1 MAGNATG
8 YVAKCGGALS
18 KSNAYTAS
26 TAVNGN
32 GVNTTGFTHAT
43 AIVAI
48 GTVTGVGSSTLT
60 FKVQESNDNAVADAY
75 TDITGAT
82 TTALTMA
89 DTTYSDATVA
99 IVVNLLS
106 GSRKKWLRLVAT
118 PSAHAVTAPTAGM
131 IALTEGDAS
140 VPTSSTYIRVVV

>member
-8 YVAKCGGALS
+8 YVAKCGGALTRS
-18 KSNAYTAS
+18 AVYGAS
-26 TAVNGN
+26 IAVSGN

-48 GTVTGVGSSTLT
+48 GTVTGVASSTLT
-60 FKVQESNDNAVADAY
+60 FKVQESNDNAVTDAY

-118 PSAHAVTAPTAGM
+118 PSAHAVNAPTAGM

>member
-8 YVAKCGGALS
+8 YVAKCGGALTRS
-18 KSNAYTAS
+18 AVYTTS

-60 FKVQESNDNAVADAY
+60 FKVQESNDDGASDAY
-75 TDITGAT
+75 ADITGAT
-82 TTALTMA
+82 TTALSMA
-89 DTTYSDATVA
+89 DTTYSNATVA

-118 PSAHAVTAPTAGM
+118 PSAHAVDAKTAGM